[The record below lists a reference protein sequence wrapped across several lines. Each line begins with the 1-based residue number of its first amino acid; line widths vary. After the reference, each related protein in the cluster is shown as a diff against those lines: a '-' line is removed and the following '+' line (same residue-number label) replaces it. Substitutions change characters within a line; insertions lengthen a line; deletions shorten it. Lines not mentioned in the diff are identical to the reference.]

1 MYTRRKSCT
10 NSGSQSLDGE
20 TVGVTC
26 MCCICCGW
34 DSAVSCEF
42 YWWSPTVILGDSNF
56 IDLIHHSISW
66 VTWAVHEIRSVFF
79 CVQSHNKTKS
89 KPNKHL
95 HFVSKE
101 SIERIWLSKWNFTG
115 GFTRP
120 SSLRLGRVCALCQG
134 ASGESEAAAD
144 WRWQSCRLPVRQL
157 TLSIHHR
164 PFTTIETETD
174 DSSLSWCH
182 IELCLSN

>member
-1 MYTRRKSCT
+1 MLRLGQCGFLWILLVVT
-10 NSGSQSLDGE
+10 NSYTWRFKFHWFDSSFNQVSHLGRA
-20 TVGVTC
+20 
-26 MCCICCGW
+26 W
-34 DSAVSCEF
+34 DKECF
-42 YWWSPTVILGDSNF
+42 
-56 IDLIHHSISW
+56 
-66 VTWAVHEIRSVFF
+66 FF

-101 SIERIWLSKWNFTG
+101 SIERRWLSKWNFTG

-120 SSLRLGRVCALCQG
+120 SSLQLGRVCALCQG